1 MPIYN
6 LKIKFLYF
14 SVWKSL
20 TNDQIS
26 NGTKKQKYWFYSMKQ
41 LYQVVVCD
49 FFLNCIFF
57 GNLEHYI
64 WCSTKQEQG
73 KREDFVTRFISCLKS
88 RITSRVVKNWSRHHS
103 ISMVALFTNLHSSIS
118 IWGFTQW
125 GQIFKIIQVWNL
137 WKL

>member
-6 LKIKFLYF
+6 LKIKFLHF

-26 NGTKKQKYWFYSMKQ
+26 NGTKNPKYWLYSLKQ
-41 LYQVVVCD
+41 LYQVIVI
-49 FFLNCIFF
+49 FFQNCTFF

-64 WCSTKQEQG
+64 WCSTTQEQG

-103 ISMVALFTNLHSSIS
+103 ISMVGGFVHKFALIDLNLRLH
-118 IWGFTQW
+118 TMRP
-125 GQIFKIIQVWNL
+125 NL
-137 WKL
+137 